1 MFGRCICVGRSSAAM
16 LDVKIK
22 KKKLEMNMIIM
33 VISRKLMTVGQDT
46 ILELDNLKS
55 FYVFLLNNIFRTQ
68 LIP

>member
-1 MFGRCICVGRSSAAM
+1 
-16 LDVKIK
+16 
-22 KKKLEMNMIIM
+22 MIIM